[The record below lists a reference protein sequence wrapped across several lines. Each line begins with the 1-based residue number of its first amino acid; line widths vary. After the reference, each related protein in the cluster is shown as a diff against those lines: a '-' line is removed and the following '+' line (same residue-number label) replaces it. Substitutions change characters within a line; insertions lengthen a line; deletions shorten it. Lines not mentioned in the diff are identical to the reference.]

1 MNRVLLAPLLII
13 AYHANAAP
21 LACLIEPDKVAEVGA
36 QVIGVLEK
44 ITVERGDM
52 VKAGQVVAQLQADV
66 ERASVNVAAVR
77 ARAEAELKAAS
88 AAADLA
94 QAKLARAQ
102 HLVSVGF
109 ISKDAADQAEAEAR
123 IAQNRV
129 AQAQEAQRLS
139 QQELALSN
147 SQLAQR
153 SIRTPFAG
161 IVVDRYRTEGERI
174 EREPVVRIAKI
185 DPLRIEMVLPLAQFG
200 QVAPGSVVNIKT
212 DVTGDRLLP
221 ATVTL
226 VDRVVDAASNTF
238 RVRLSLPN
246 PDQSIPAG
254 LRCVADFASPAMDGP
269 KPVAASKGGFTKT
282 AYEAGTAQR
291 LTQTKAKAPLRL
303 SYQLEN
309 PPSR

>member
-1 MNRVLLAPLLII
+1 MNRVLLALLLIV
-13 AYHANAAP
+13 AYQAKAAP
-21 LACLIEPDKVAEVGA
+21 LACLIEPDRVAEVGTE
-36 QVIGVLEK
+36 VIGVLER
-44 ITVERGDM
+44 ITVERGDI
-52 VKAGQVVAQLQADV
+52 VKPGQVVAQLKADV
-66 ERASVNVAAVR
+66 ERASVSIATVR
-77 ARAEAELKAAS
+77 ARAEADLKAAT
-88 AAADLA
+88 AAAELA

-109 ISKDAADQAEAEAR
+109 ISKEAADQAEAESR

-129 AQAQEAQRLS
+129 AQAKESQRLS
-139 QQELALSN
+139 QQELALTN

-153 SIRTPFAG
+153 SIRTPFGG

-174 EREPVVRIAKI
+174 EREPIIRIAKI
-185 DPLRIEMVLPLAQFG
+185 DPLRIEMVLPLSHFG
-200 QVAPGSVVNIKT
+200 QVTTGSTVNVRT
-212 DVTGDRLLP
+212 DVTGEKLLP

-254 LRCVADFASPAMDGP
+254 LRCVADFTSSAMDGS
-269 KPVAASKGGFTKT
+269 KPIAASKGAITRAT
-282 AYEAGTAQR
+282 YERGTARPPAQ
-291 LTQTKAKAPLRL
+291 AKKPLRL

>member
-1 MNRVLLAPLLII
+1 MKRALPTLLLML
-13 AYHANAAP
+13 AYQAHATP
-21 LACLIEPDKVAEVGA
+21 LACLIEPDKVAEVGT

-52 VKAGQVVAQLQADV
+52 VKAGQVVAQLKSDV
-66 ERASVNVAAVR
+66 ERASVNVAEVR

-88 AAADLA
+88 AAAELA
-94 QAKLARAQ
+94 QAKAERAQ

-109 ISKDAADQAEAEAR
+109 ISKEGADQAITEASIAR
-123 IAQNRV
+123 NRV
-129 AQAQEAQRLS
+129 AQVREAQRLS

-153 SIRTPFAG
+153 SIRIPFSG
-161 IVVDRYRTEGERI
+161 IVVERYRTEGERI
-174 EREPVVRIAKI
+174 EREPIVRIAKI
-185 DPLRIEMVLPLAQFG
+185 NPLRIEMVLPISQFG
-200 QVAPGSVVNIKT
+200 QVKQGSTVNIRT
-212 DVTGDRLLP
+212 DVTGDKPLP

-246 PDQSIPAG
+246 PDQTIPAG
-254 LRCVADFASPAMDGP
+254 LRCMAEFQSPAMDAP
-269 KPVAASKGGFTKT
+269 KPVAAYKGGI
-282 AYEAGTAQR
+282 
-291 LTQTKAKAPLRL
+291 TKAAYSSGAAAPLPQPTTRLRL
-303 SYQLEN
+303 SHRLEN